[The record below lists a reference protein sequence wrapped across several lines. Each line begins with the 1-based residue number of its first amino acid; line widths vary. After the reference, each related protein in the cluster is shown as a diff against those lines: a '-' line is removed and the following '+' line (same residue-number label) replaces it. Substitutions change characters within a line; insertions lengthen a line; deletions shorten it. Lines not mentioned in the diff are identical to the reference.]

1 MTEATLIRSRIRFER
16 EFTQLPNAW
25 LRDNRLSFRSRG
37 LLALLMSHKPGEFK
51 VTIKALAND
60 NPEGIAALR
69 VAVEELEQIGYLR
82 RYRRAR
88 GGQFQPDTWELCDP
102 HELEQTPVLT
112 AFENRTRGRSSFE
125 NRTRTASENRT
136 PIRTLEEDSSV
147 NETTYVRECPVS
159 RRISPSGR
167 HLATETGIC
176 VNCGA
181 DMRIEA
187 SA

>member
-25 LRDNRLSFRSRG
+25 LRDNRLSFRARG
-37 LLALLMSHKPGEFK
+37 LLSLLMSHKPGEFK

-60 NPEGIAALR
+60 NPEGLAALR
-69 VAVEELEQIGYLR
+69 VAVEELEQIGYLK
-82 RYRRAR
+82 RYRKAR

-102 HELEQTPVLT
+102 HELESTPVLA
-112 AFENRTRGRSSFE
+112 AFENRTRKPSAFE

-147 NETTYVRECPVS
+147 KRAPNLRDAGKCPKGHRMLPDNRYCEMGCFAPLDEQVS
-159 RRISPSGR
+159 
-167 HLATETGIC
+167 A
-176 VNCGA
+176 
-181 DMRIEA
+181 
-187 SA
+187 

>member
-25 LRDNRLSFRSRG
+25 LRDNRLSFRARG
-37 LLALLMSHKPGEFK
+37 LLSLLMSHKPGEFK

-60 NPEGIAALR
+60 NPEGLAALR
-69 VAVEELEQIGYLR
+69 VAVEELEQIGYLK
-82 RYRRAR
+82 RYRKAR

-102 HELEQTPVLT
+102 HELESTPVLA
-112 AFENRTRGRSSFE
+112 AFENRTRKASAFE

-147 NETTYVRECPVS
+147 KRAPNLRDAGKCPKGHAMLPDNRYCEMGCFAPLDEQVS
-159 RRISPSGR
+159 
-167 HLATETGIC
+167 A
-176 VNCGA
+176 
-181 DMRIEA
+181 
-187 SA
+187 